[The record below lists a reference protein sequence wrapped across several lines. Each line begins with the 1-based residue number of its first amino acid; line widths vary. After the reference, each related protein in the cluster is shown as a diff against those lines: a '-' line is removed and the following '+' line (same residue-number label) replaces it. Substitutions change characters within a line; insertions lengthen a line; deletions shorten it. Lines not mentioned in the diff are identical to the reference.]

1 MQCQYYGHR
10 RSKLTCIGLYA
21 ICLGFLGGLQAG
33 MIYAIRPSYR
43 KGNDAGVEFI
53 GICSTVIISVALLP
67 QYYEIYKHREVVG
80 ISVLFM
86 TIDMLGG
93 VCNDLSL
100 AFKSQFNVI
109 GGVSYSLVAV
119 MDAGIVLLALILNP
133 IAARRRRRDAAV
145 PTFSEHPCPE
155 TPGSNL
161 ELRPTNPRAGDEE
174 AGEREV
180 LQAVPRTAHR
190 A

>member
-1 MQCQYYGHR
+1 FFWGTAGLFMGIYAIVQDLNIPLIVQPQLFSALCFLSWTQCQYYGHR
-10 RSKLTCIGLYA
+10 RSKLTCIGLYT

-33 MIYAIRPSYR
+33 MIYAIRHSHYLRRTIVRTALEAHNDVLLTTPVNTYR
-43 KGNDAGVEFI
+43 
-53 GICSTVIISVALLP
+53 P

-109 GGVSYSLVAV
+109 GGVSY
-119 MDAGIVLLALILNP
+119 
-133 IAARRRRRDAAV
+133 
-145 PTFSEHPCPE
+145 
-155 TPGSNL
+155 
-161 ELRPTNPRAGDEE
+161 
-174 AGEREV
+174 
-180 LQAVPRTAHR
+180 
-190 A
+190 